1 MSVRLQFQNLRIEGS
16 SRAGDASWFRVHPP
30 GLAFDVGRGALALAG
45 AEQIFLT
52 HGHLDHALGLP
63 FVLSLKAMQSAAPT
77 RVFCPAGAAEGLRR
91 LIEAAEVIEQ
101 ASYSYELEA
110 LEPGE
115 KVKVGRDLSVEAFAT
130 DHSVPC
136 LGYHLVR
143 DRRQLK
149 DEYRGLPAPELAEL
163 RKRGTKLEGLTRELW
178 VTYCGDTGVGVF
190 DLEPRLFESTVLL
203 LECTFFDEAS
213 RDRGRQFKHL
223 HLSDIAD
230 RVSRFQNR
238 DLILHHASWRYE
250 KQEVQALIERELAG
264 MAPRLHLMMD

>member
-45 AEQIFLT
+45 AEQIFLS

-77 RVFCPAGAAEGLRR
+77 RVFCPAGTADGLRR
-91 LIEAAEVIEQ
+91 LIDAAEAIEQ

-110 LEPGE
+110 LEPGGE
-115 KVKVGRDLSVEAFAT
+115 VRVGRDLSVEAFAT

-143 DRRQLK
+143 NRRRLK
-149 DEYRGLPAPELAEL
+149 DECRDLPSPQLAEM
-163 RKRGTKLEGLTRELW
+163 RARGEEIESETRELW

-223 HLSDIAD
+223 HLSDIAE
-230 RVSRFQNR
+230 RASQFHNQ
-238 DLILHHASWRYE
+238 DLVLHHASWRYE
-250 KQEVQALIERELAG
+250 KQEAQVLIERELAG
-264 MAPRLHLMMD
+264 LAPRVHLMME

>member
-63 FVLSLKAMQSAAPT
+63 FVLSLKAMQGAAPT
-77 RVFCPAGAAEGLRR
+77 RVFCPAGAADGLRQ
-91 LIEAAEVIEQ
+91 LIEAAEAIEQ
-101 ASYSYELEA
+101 ASYSYELVT
-110 LEPGE
+110 LEPGGE
-115 KVKVGRDLSVEAFAT
+115 VKVGRDLHVEAFAT

-143 DRRQLK
+143 ARRQLK
-149 DEYRGLPAPELAEL
+149 DEYRGLPAPELAGL
-163 RKRGTKLEGLTRELW
+163 RTGGNEIEDETQELW

-190 DLEPRLFESTVLL
+190 DLEPRVFESTVLL

-213 RDRGRQFKHL
+213 RGRGRQFKHL
-223 HLSDIAD
+223 HLSDIAA

-238 DLILHHASWRYE
+238 DLVLHHASWRYE
-250 KQEVQALIERELAG
+250 KQEMRDLIERQLAG
-264 MAPRLHLMMD
+264 LVPRVHLMME